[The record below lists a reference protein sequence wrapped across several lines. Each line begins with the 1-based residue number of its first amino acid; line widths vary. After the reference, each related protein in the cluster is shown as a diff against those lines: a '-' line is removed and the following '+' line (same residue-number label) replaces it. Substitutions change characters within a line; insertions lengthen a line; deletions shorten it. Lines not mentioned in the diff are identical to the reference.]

1 MSEILLGVAGRN
13 VVTVRLEPNSVR
25 GQDMAGQP
33 TLYLPL
39 QLQLLPAGQQKDV
52 QYTLVRL
59 AGKLLSQPLGEF
71 ASFDVGPLAEVPNPE
86 PFFRQQE
93 ALVALDRQR
102 IKRLEDARAGNN
114 AYFQIML
121 SCLVWYPA
129 QPKFEVTRSSGYL
142 EVQVPKSHW
151 VEGVVSVWNL
161 SNIKVVE
168 IQFPKGTAGENFRA
182 SYARVE
188 DAEKLFASGHYKQV
202 LTTLRLS
209 FEALA
214 STLGFEGQDR
224 VKKCF
229 ESLFASSHPEKKE
242 KAREAL
248 TGVYRF
254 LHMGP
259 HEQANHPDPN
269 AQVPAV
275 TRQDARFALTVAHA
289 IFEYITPGA

>member
-1 MSEILLGVAGRN
+1 
-13 VVTVRLEPNSVR
+13 
-25 GQDMAGQP
+25 MAGQP

-52 QYTLVRL
+52 EYTLVRL

-121 SCLVWYPA
+121 SCLIWYPA
-129 QPKFEVTRSSGYL
+129 QQKFEVTRSSGYL

-161 SNIKVVE
+161 SNIKAVE

-188 DAEKLFASGHYKQV
+188 EAEKLFASGHYKQV

-214 STLGFEGQDR
+214 NSLGFEQR
-224 VKKCF
+224 VKECF
-229 ESLFASSHPEKKE
+229 ELLFAGSHPEKRE
-242 KAREAL
+242 KASEAL
-248 TGVYRF
+248 TGLYRF
-254 LHMGP
+254 LHLGP
-259 HEQANHPDPN
+259 HEQANQPESGEQP
-269 AQVPAV
+269 VV
-275 TRQDARFALTVAHA
+275 TRQDARFALTMAYVV
-289 IFEYITPGA
+289 FEYITPKP